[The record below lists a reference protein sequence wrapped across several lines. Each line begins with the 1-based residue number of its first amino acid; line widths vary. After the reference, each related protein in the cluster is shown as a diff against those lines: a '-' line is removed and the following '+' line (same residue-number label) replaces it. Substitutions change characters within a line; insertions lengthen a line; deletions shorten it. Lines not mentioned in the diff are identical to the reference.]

1 MEMVALKCRFYKNY
15 DELLKMFGF
24 EKNKVVT
31 EVERFLGKKLNK
43 P

>member
-1 MEMVALKCRFYKNY
+1 MKCAFYKNY
-15 DELLKMFGF
+15 DELFKMFGF
-24 EKNKVVT
+24 ERGKVVA